1 MGTIRVERGGH
12 RTYFVDGGMNRVG
25 TPHNIEIKIELG
37 GRVGSGRVGSG
48 LVGSGRFL
56 QEIIPLRGSIL
67 QAGTCQIL
75 SSAENPRWSPSLAM
89 NSFDSIIK

>member
-1 MGTIRVERGGH
+1 MERGGH
-12 RTYFVDGGMNRVG
+12 RTYFVDWGMNGVG
-25 TPHNIEIKIELG
+25 TPHNIERKIELG
-37 GRVGSGRVGSG
+37 GRVWSG

-75 SSAENPRWSPSLAM
+75 SSAENPRWSPSVA
-89 NSFDSIIK
+89 IIIV

>member
-37 GRVGSGRVGSG
+37 GRVGSG
-48 LVGSGRFL
+48 LVGSVL
-56 QEIIPLRGSIL
+56 
-67 QAGTCQIL
+67 AGNNTTSWLHLASWNLPDSQL
-75 SSAENPRWSPSLAM
+75 S
-89 NSFDSIIK
+89 

>member
-37 GRVGSGRVGSG
+37 GWVGSV
-48 LVGSGRFL
+48 L
-56 QEIIPLRGSIL
+56 
-67 QAGTCQIL
+67 AGNNTTSWL
-75 SSAENPRWSPSLAM
+75 HLA
-89 NSFDSIIK
+89 S

>member
-37 GRVGSGRVGSG
+37 GRVW
-48 LVGSGRFL
+48 SGRFL
-56 QEIIPLRGSIL
+56 QEIIPLLGSIL

-75 SSAENPRWSPSLAM
+75 SLAKNPRWSQSVA
-89 NSFDSIIK
+89 II